1 MHSSSYKYYRTIF
14 QSCLVNIYLNG
25 LYFGLGNIYS
35 LMHGYFYEKDS
46 IFLTEVIVRRAIF
59 LLSKE
64 YTIVSSLKYVF
75 LLQRWAYSLT

>member
-1 MHSSSYKYYRTIF
+1 MHSSSHQYNWTIF
-14 QSCLVNIYLNG
+14 QSCLVIIYLNG
-25 LYFGLGNIYS
+25 RSLGLGNIYS

-75 LLQRWAYSLT
+75 LLQSWAYSLT

>member
-1 MHSSSYKYYRTIF
+1 MHSSSHQYNWTIF
-14 QSCLVNIYLNG
+14 QPCLVIIYLNG
-25 LYFGLGNIYS
+25 LSLGLGNIYS

-75 LLQRWAYSLT
+75 LLQSWAYSLT